1 MSKIKRSKAIISKS
15 KNAERQNVETK
26 YIEGKNHPQNEEK
39 RVQCITIQWFSG
51 ASRKKILVQH
61 RINTLYDRYSNN
73 LINSSELLTGLA
85 FVVTKKIK

>member
-1 MSKIKRSKAIISKS
+1 MPKDKMSKLNISKVKITLKKRKREYNAS
-15 KNAERQNVETK
+15 PFSSFLVRPGKKNTRTTS
-26 YIEGKNHPQNEEK
+26 I
-39 RVQCITIQWFSG
+39 
-51 ASRKKILVQH
+51 QH